1 MTGLTEGTVKNYLC
15 ILHKIAKAKNTCKLL
30 EALYKKKYINVD
42 EYPAPVYLPE
52 RGKEVLE
59 LLRHGNTRTQIAQT
73 LGISMSGVKKHCERL
88 VEKNGCASL
97 YELIARYNVSCI
109 LQKEN
114 EETENRQNSSENVE
128 KS

>member
-1 MTGLTEGTVKNYLC
+1 MTELTEGTVKNYLC
-15 ILHKIAKAKNTCKLL
+15 ILHKIAKANNTCKLL
-30 EALYKKKYINVD
+30 EVLYKKKYINVD

-59 LLRHGNTRTQIAQT
+59 LLRHGNTRTQIAEM

-114 EETENRQNSSENVE
+114 EEAENRQNSSENAE